1 MGLPLGYGERDST
14 PYTILSLVLTS
25 IFCLLAFF
33 QWNLFSLI
41 EDSSPTFH
49 TSWAPLGFVVIWR
62 FVCAIVGLSAVVYM
76 FRKTPGFM
84 PVIRHKERTEE
95 IIHPV
100 GIQHFVTFSS
110 WTLLINI
117 LYFLLS
123 GIVTLSI
130 LIGTTVPILMD
141 IAVIIFFSAAAGSS
155 FLTSTVVRHIIL
167 PEEVRI
173 GRVNEN
179 MFNFHNQ
186 LMHNLAAIF
195 IAVDLIIIQPI
206 LHPEFAVFGLFF
218 GLLYV
223 VFAYIFAFY
232 GGGFYVY
239 TFIDPRLKFAPLLM
253 SALAIAIATF
263 YLGLW
268 GLNQLMSYNYLIG
281 TAVLVLWVSF
291 IVQFRS
297 KLPE

>member
-1 MGLPLGYGERDST
+1 MGLHLGYGERDST

-25 IFCLLAFF
+25 IFCLFAFF
-33 QWNLFSLI
+33 QWNLLSLI
-41 EDSSPTFH
+41 EDSYPAFH
-49 TSWAPLGFVVIWR
+49 TSWAPLEFVVIWR
-62 FVCAIVGLSAVVYM
+62 FVCTMIGLSAVVYM
-76 FRKTPGFM
+76 FRTTPGFM
-84 PVIRHKERTEE
+84 PVISHKERTEE

-123 GIVTLSI
+123 GIITLSI
-130 LIGTTVPILMD
+130 LIGTTVPIWMD
-141 IAVIIFFSAAAGSS
+141 FTVIIFFSAAAGSS

-179 MFNFHNQ
+179 LFNFHNQ
-186 LMHNLAAIF
+186 LMHNFAAIF
-195 IAVDLIIIQPI
+195 IAVDLIIIQPT

-218 GLLYV
+218 GLIYV
-223 VFAYIFAFY
+223 IFAYIFAFY

-253 SALAIAIATF
+253 SALAAAIAAF

-268 GLNQLMSYNYLIG
+268 GLSQLMSYNYLIG
-281 TAVLVLWVSF
+281 TFVLILWVSL

-297 KLPE
+297 KLPK

>member
-62 FVCAIVGLSAVVYM
+62 FVCAAIGLSAVVYM
-76 FRKTPGFM
+76 FRTTPGVM

-141 IAVIIFFSAAAGSS
+141 ITVIIFFSAAAGSS

-206 LHPEFAVFGLFF
+206 LYPEFAVFGLFF

-253 SALAIAIATF
+253 SALAVTIATF

-268 GLNQLMSYNYLIG
+268 GLSQLISYNYLIG
-281 TAVLVLWVSF
+281 TVVLVLWVSL

-297 KLPE
+297 KLPK